1 MLTGD
6 DPGSVPPH
14 RRISV
19 GYADALLAGGLA
31 TTMLT
36 TVYGKEGA
44 GKSTLALELACAAAR
59 SVPTLY
65 AVAPGKQHPDDIL
78 RLARRVGAEVA
89 GMCLS
94 TIDTIDDAIDAAQ
107 EFGARLLVLDSLN
120 ATADFHASR
129 MKAGVRRL
137 QEWCLA
143 ADAAALGIAMYDT
156 AGRRAGGYSVAYLGG
171 AIKRVGSD
179 YCELPGPPHDNGLR
193 LGCGST
199 HGCVRRTRKLAD
211 TISRSWSGLLATDA
225 IAAPLVS

>member
-59 SVPTLY
+59 SVPMLY
-65 AVAPGKQHPDDIL
+65 AVAHPESSTPTTFCVWRAASALRWPGCVLALSTRSTTLLTPATGPGLPQRHRRLP
-78 RLARRVGAEVA
+78 RLAR
-89 GMCLS
+89 
-94 TIDTIDDAIDAAQ
+94 
-107 EFGARLLVLDSLN
+107 
-120 ATADFHASR
+120 
-129 MKAGVRRL
+129 VRRL